1 MTITKAELQSQIEKV
16 REELKRSKD
25 FVNVNGYN
33 CTTAVFTIVHQY
45 RLELK
50 RHLNI
55 LMINLGELID
65 EEEKVNEKDIV
76 RMFLQSNRGVPQ
88 SPEHIAKV
96 QALYESM

>member
-25 FVNVNGYN
+25 FVNMNGYN

-65 EEEKVNEKDIV
+65 EENIQRMHRPISACMSSEELKD
-76 RMFLQSNRGVPQ
+76 
-88 SPEHIAKV
+88 
-96 QALYESM
+96 ALGIS

>member
-25 FVNVNGYN
+25 FVNMNGYN

-55 LMINLGELID
+55 LMINLGVLILHTTIQRMHRPIGACMSSKEL
-65 EEEKVNEKDIV
+65 KD
-76 RMFLQSNRGVPQ
+76 
-88 SPEHIAKV
+88 
-96 QALYESM
+96 ALGIS

>member
-1 MTITKAELQSQIEKV
+1 MTITKAELQSQIDKV

-25 FVNVNGYN
+25 FVNMNGYN

-55 LMINLGELID
+55 LMINLGVMFFAIAHHS
-65 EEEKVNEKDIV
+65 EKQNPRKIQVKGGEV
-76 RMFLQSNRGVPQ
+76 GHTSN
-88 SPEHIAKV
+88 
-96 QALYESM
+96 